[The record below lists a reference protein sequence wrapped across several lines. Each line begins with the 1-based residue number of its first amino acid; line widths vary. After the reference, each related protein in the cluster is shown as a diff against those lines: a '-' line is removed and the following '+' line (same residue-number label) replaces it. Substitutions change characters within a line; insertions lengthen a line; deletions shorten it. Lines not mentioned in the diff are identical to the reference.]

1 MVSILSDL
9 ALATWIFDSQ
19 GNDMCGIIGI
29 LGKAPVA
36 DALVEALRR
45 LEYRGYDSAGIATV
59 ENGRLERRRA
69 EGKLR
74 NLERLVSD
82 KPLQGKS
89 GIGHTRWATHGAPSE
104 RNAHPHM
111 TGRVCVVHNGII
123 ENFRELREELEADG
137 AIFETD
143 TDTEVVVHLIT
154 RALDGGAEPEAAVSE
169 ILARLD
175 GAFALAILFAGHD
188 DLLIG
193 ARRGSPL
200 AVGYGDGEMF
210 LGSDAMALAPFTNR
224 VAYLEEG
231 DWVVVTRAGASIRD
245 ENGATAERPVHF
257 TQISA
262 LLADKGSH
270 RHFMAKEIH
279 EQPDVISRT
288 LGHYVHFVEQR
299 VELPDVRLDFARLS
313 RLTISACG
321 TAYYAGL
328 IAKYWFERYAR
339 LPVEIDIASEFRYR
353 EAPLP
358 ENGLALF
365 ISQSGETADTL
376 AGLRYCR
383 EQQQTILS
391 IVNVPQSTIARES
404 DVVLPT
410 LAGPEIGVA
419 STKAFTSQ
427 LTVLACLVIA
437 AGRARGTIDAA
448 LEAELVH
455 ALIELPRLMNEVLR
469 REDEID
475 ALAHGLS
482 HASDVLYLG
491 RGIHYPLALEGA
503 LKLKEISYIH
513 AEGYAAGELK
523 HGPIALIDENMPV
536 VIVAPRDALYDKTM
550 SNMQEVAARGGQII
564 LITSEDAG
572 KPGAGV
578 IAEIRLPKAHDFIAP
593 ILYALPI
600 QLLAYHTAVHLGTDV
615 DQPRNLA
622 KSVTVE

>member
-1 MVSILSDL
+1 
-9 ALATWIFDSQ
+9 
-19 GNDMCGIIGI
+19 MCGIIGI

-36 DALVEALRR
+36 DRLIDALRR
-45 LEYRGYDSAGIATV
+45 LEYRGYDSAGIST
-59 ENGRLERRRA
+59 LEKGVLIRRRA

-74 NLERLVSD
+74 NLEKRLAGE
-82 KPLQGKS
+82 PLAGIS
-89 GIGHTRWATHGAPSE
+89 GIGHTRWATHGAPVE

-111 TGRVCVVHNGII
+111 TSRVSVVHNGII
-123 ENFRELREELEADG
+123 ENFNQLRRELEADG
-137 AIFETD
+137 VSFETD
-143 TDTEVVVHLIT
+143 TDTEAVVHLIS
-154 RALDGGAEPEAAVSE
+154 RRIEDGASPGAAVTDSLKKLE
-169 ILARLD
+169 
-175 GAFALAILFAGHD
+175 GAFALAILFAGEE

-200 AVGYGDGEMF
+200 AIGYGVGEMF
-210 LGSDAMALAPFTNR
+210 IGSDAMALAPFTDR

-231 DWVVVTRAGASIRD
+231 DTAILTRSGAMIID
-245 ENGATAERPVHF
+245 ENGIESDRAIHV
-257 TQISA
+257 TQVSA

-288 LGHYVHFVEQR
+288 LGHYVHFAERQVS
-299 VELPDVRLDFARLS
+299 LPADVDIDFAGLS
-313 RLTISACG
+313 RLTITACG
-321 TAYYAGL
+321 TAFYAGL
-328 IAKYWFERYAR
+328 VAKYWFERYAR

-358 ENGLALF
+358 DNGLALF

-383 EQQQTILS
+383 AQKQKILS
-391 IVNVPQSTIARES
+391 IVNVAHSSIARES
-404 DVVLPT
+404 DAIMPT

-427 LTVLACLVIA
+427 LTVLACLAIA
-437 AGRARGTIDAA
+437 AGRARGVLGAR
-448 LEAELVH
+448 EASDCVGG
-455 ALIELPRLMNEVLR
+455 LIELPRLMNDVLR
-469 REDEID
+469 REEEFEK
-475 ALAHGLS
+475 LAHVLS
-482 HASDVLYLG
+482 QASDVLYLG
-491 RGIHYPLALEGA
+491 RGIYYPLALEGA

-513 AEGYAAGELK
+513 AEGYASGELK
-523 HGPIALIDENMPV
+523 HGPIALIDEHLPV
-536 VIVAPRDALYDKTM
+536 IVVAPRDALYDKTV
-550 SNMQEVAARGGQII
+550 SNMQEVAARGGRIV

-572 KPGAGV
+572 EPGA
-578 IAEIRLPKAHDFIAP
+578 ALAAHVRMPNAQNFASP
-593 ILYALPI
+593 ILYALPV